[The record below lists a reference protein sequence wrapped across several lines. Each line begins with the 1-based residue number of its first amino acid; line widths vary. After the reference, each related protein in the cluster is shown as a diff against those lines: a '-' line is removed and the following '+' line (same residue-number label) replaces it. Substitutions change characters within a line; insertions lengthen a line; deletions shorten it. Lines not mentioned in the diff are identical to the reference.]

1 MSEAGCLPTTWAVKA
16 RMASSHLGYRVV
28 LVKCGVRAGEF
39 NSFSLWGGE
48 KDILEEIKLVMV
60 ERMKE

>member
-1 MSEAGCLPTTWAVKA
+1 
-16 RMASSHLGYRVV
+16 MASSHLGYRVV